1 MRKIVRALGIGA
13 IIGTLTAGVLTA
25 PVWLPAAIASDDV
38 VSTLKMSGGEIA
50 RQIET
55 SAYDPDSFVRF
66 GDRFYTVTYDD
77 SVAEATHQARVKKVA
92 YGKVSYVDIAYSP
105 TGVYSNEAMF
115 SPHVRYPGIYVT
127 EAPAPDIALAISQW
141 VRGLGWAP
149 IALTNAGNFTHFPSD
164 RHVQRVE

>member
-66 GDRFYTVTYDD
+66 KDRFYSVTYDD
-77 SVAEATHQARVKKVA
+77 SVAEATHQARVKKIA

-127 EAPAPDIALAISQW
+127 EAPASDIAVAISQW
-141 VRGLGWAP
+141 TNGLGWVP
-149 IALTNAGNFTHFPSD
+149 ITAIDAGNFSTFGRD
-164 RHVQRVE
+164 RHVQQVE